1 MKPDPEIAHLIV
13 QLTPMEELPDIG
25 ASLATEFMVD
35 QWRSRR
41 PERVP
46 N

>member
-1 MKPDPEIAHLIV
+1 MKPDPEIARVIS
-13 QLTPMEELPDIG
+13 MEELPDIG
-25 ASLATEFMVD
+25 GGIETEFMVG

-46 N
+46 S